1 MSGVTDLSGTI
12 ISGPQTVT
20 DTTFPSMQSTAQL
33 RTSTNPKPWGVCT
46 GVLSRNVAS
55 PLAYVPLNGVGP
67 TGDVVNVEFLYLRSS
82 TTLKLRLTQVDGL
95 GTLVSEQFFSG
106 LKIIEVPSTN
116 CITLVEVKGT
126 ATIEYLAQGQT

>member
-12 ISGPQTVT
+12 ISGPPNVT

-33 RTSTNPKPWGVCT
+33 RTSTNPKGWSVCT
-46 GVLSRNVAS
+46 GVLSRSIAS
-55 PLAYVPLNGVGP
+55 PGAYVALNGVGP
-67 TGDVVNVEFLYLRSS
+67 TGDVTNADFLYLRSS

-95 GTLVSEQFFSG
+95 GILVSEQFFSG
-106 LKIIEVPSTN
+106 LKIIEAPSSN